1 VEVDEKGT
9 SKTVM
14 VSLFPQLELAD
25 DEDIYT
31 EMIFIVDRSGSMS
44 GSRMNQVKD
53 TLQIFLR
60 SLGEG
65 TMFNIIGFGTS
76 TQHLF
81 REGSVEYND
90 KYDSLPPTHA
100 HARSHSTAAEWLFV
114 TNTKTTTNQPT
125 TTNEQESGDGD
136 EAREGDEREPGRH
149 QHPAAVAGGVAGTD
163 QGGLPAAAVHLDGR
177 RGGQHAGVRG
187 LCAQARRD
195 DARVHLWRGQ
205 RGLAGPRQGPRQGWR
220 TFFSPPPINLLLSH
234 PLGRCSSDNQ
244 STF

>member
-1 VEVDEKGT
+1 MEVDEKGT

-90 KYDSLPPTHA
+90 KYDSLRHARTRTRTRTRTTAHA
-100 HARSHSTAAEWLFV
+100 HAHAHAHITAA
-114 TNTKTTTNQPT
+114 N
-125 TTNEQESGDGD
+125 
-136 EAREGDEREPGRH
+136 
-149 QHPAAVAGGVAGTD
+149 
-163 QGGLPAAAVHLDGR
+163 
-177 RGGQHAGVRG
+177 
-187 LCAQARRD
+187 
-195 DARVHLWRGQ
+195 
-205 RGLAGPRQGPRQGWR
+205 
-220 TFFSPPPINLLLSH
+220 
-234 PLGRCSSDNQ
+234 
-244 STF
+244 